1 MGTLNSLYNFIE
13 CSPKRHAIFINS
25 QLSSK
30 TTTVKKVDGT
40 RWSSRQRAL
49 SSLIDTYEFVL
60 ETLSYIDLTDKS
72 HSGTIARSLLRAI
85 EDFEFQFMAQLL
97 NLIFSRIRIFS
108 DALQSPTIEMDRCSR
123 LLENTIDSL
132 TELSNDNLFD
142 NLYRECINFA
152 KDHSMDQPIL
162 PRNIRVPDKLKDS
175 IKQNKSFSS
184 AKERFKSIC
193 YETFGEIS

>member
-1 MGTLNSLYNFIE
+1 
-13 CSPKRHAIFINS
+13 
-25 QLSSK
+25 
-30 TTTVKKVDGT
+30 
-40 RWSSRQRAL
+40 
-49 SSLIDTYEFVL
+49 
-60 ETLSYIDLTDKS
+60 
-72 HSGTIARSLLRAI
+72 
-85 EDFEFQFMAQLL
+85 MAQLL

-132 TELSNDNLFD
+132 TELSNDSLFD

-184 AKERFKSIC
+184 AEERFKSIY
-193 YETFGEIS
+193 YETLEKVINDLRNRFTDETLAPLILIECILKTEHKETDLEKLVELDFYNDLVNFDLLKNEIVLWTHDLKKKKKNERK